1 MKIKRIL
8 LCLIVFFIC
17 GCQTLKQT
25 SIDDLTSDLATK
37 IREVNVYRTGYSY
50 YKPIGLSV
58 KEYSL
63 YNEVLES
70 DNLTFYFYADLI
82 SYYKK
87 TSFDYQ
93 KSETSYYSKSIEKGK
108 KKGYLEINLQE
119 NNQYLIEIM
128 FNYAKIEV
136 MVDEADINEALS
148 YAIAILRSV
157 EYNDEIISN
166 LLDENVLSYQ
176 EEIYNIFNTTS
187 ADVSNYLK
195 AVEQDQYVEEEQIK
209 DTDLI
214 N

>member
-1 MKIKRIL
+1 MKIKRLL
-8 LCLIVFFIC
+8 LCLAIFLLC
-17 GCQTLKQT
+17 GCQTVNNKKIEDITDQL
-25 SIDDLTSDLATK
+25 SSD
-37 IREVNVYRTGYSY
+37 INEVNVYRTGYSY
-50 YKPIGLSV
+50 YIPTGLTV

-70 DNLTFYFYADLI
+70 DNLTFYFYIDII
-82 SYYKK
+82 SYYNKVA
-87 TSFDYQ
+87 FDY
-93 KSETSYYSKSIEKGK
+93 KPSDKLYYSAKINKGNK
-108 KKGYLEINLQE
+108 TGYLEINLQE

-136 MVDEADINEALS
+136 MVDEDSIKSALS
-148 YAIAILRSV
+148 YAIAVLRSV
-157 EYNDEIISN
+157 DYNDEIIGN

-176 EEIYNIFNTTS
+176 EEIYNIFNTSS

>member
-1 MKIKRIL
+1 MKIKRLL

-17 GCQTLKQT
+17 GCQTLNKT
-25 SIDDLTSDLATK
+25 SIDDLINELSTNINK
-37 IREVNVYRTGYSY
+37 VNIYRTGFSY

-70 DNLTFYFYADLI
+70 DNLSFYFYVDLI
-82 SYYKK
+82 SYFNK
-87 TSFDYQ
+87 TSFDY
-93 KSETSYYSKSIEKGK
+93 KINEASYYSSGIEKGK

-136 MVDEADINEALS
+136 MVDEADINKALS
-148 YAIAILRSV
+148 YAITILRSV

-166 LLDENVLSYQ
+166 LLNENVLSYQ

-195 AVEQDQYVEEEQIK
+195 ALEQDQYVEEEQIK

-214 N
+214 S